1 MALPRGTTGSLAPT
15 FVPARPVGLAVRPAC
30 ALALVKAGFR
40 PARADRRA
48 PPLRFG
54 RRPPQSNC
62 PPRGVPAPAH
72 GARLDSQRR
81 EGGISRAPPPGLA
94 ARHQWLPPILHT
106 PRRLPAR

>member
-1 MALPRGTTGSLAPT
+1 MALPRGTTGSLAPA
-15 FVPARPVGLAVRPAC
+15 FAPARPVGLAVRRAC
-30 ALALVKAGFR
+30 ALALAEAGFR
-40 PARADRRA
+40 PARAHRRA

-81 EGGISRAPPPGLA
+81 EGGISRTPPRGLAPPP
-94 ARHQWLPPILHT
+94 RRLPPILHN
-106 PRRLPAR
+106 PRRLPA